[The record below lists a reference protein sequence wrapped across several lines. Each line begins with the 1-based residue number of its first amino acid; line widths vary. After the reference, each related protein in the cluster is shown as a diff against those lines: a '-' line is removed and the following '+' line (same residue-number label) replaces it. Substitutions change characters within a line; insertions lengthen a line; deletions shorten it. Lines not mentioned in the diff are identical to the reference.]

1 MVPATHAAVALRPLL
16 GRRDILRGVLWAVGI
31 WDLLHVRCRRVAR
44 VVMDLCK
51 SQQSR
56 SVERNADADA
66 SVDHRGTI
74 HHSGFSYCFRRYGI
88 SQSDKLRMLFDI
100 MRVFVRRAVFV
111 DLPAT
116 ATFLTQEE
124 RSFVINRLSE

>member
-1 MVPATHAAVALRPLL
+1 M
-16 GRRDILRGVLWAVGI
+16 
-31 WDLLHVRCRRVAR
+31 
-44 VVMDLCK
+44 VMDLCK
-51 SQQSR
+51 SQQSK
-56 SVERNADADA
+56 SVERNVEA
-66 SVDHRGTI
+66 SVDHRGII
-74 HHSGFSYCFRRYGI
+74 HHSGLSYCFRWYGI
-88 SQSDKLRMLFDI
+88 SQSDKRRVLFDI